1 MSSESGSEPTPDAP
15 GTDAGAR
22 RGVLALVLGV
32 LVLALLVPTVILS
45 VGAVERHRDDAARTA
60 ALAAAR
66 QTVQNFVSIS
76 ASSIDRDLERVT
88 AGATGEFADEFDRGK
103 AQVKSVV
110 VTNKV
115 SSKGS
120 VLEAALVPGADRD
133 SASALVVVDATVTN
147 VSAPK
152 GQLRHYRIRVDL
164 VKVSDAWRVTTLKF
178 VG

>member
-1 MSSESGSEPTPDAP
+1 
-15 GTDAGAR
+15 
-22 RGVLALVLGV
+22 
-32 LVLALLVPTVILS
+32 
-45 VGAVERHRDDAARTA
+45 
-60 ALAAAR
+60 
-66 QTVQNFVSIS
+66 
-76 ASSIDRDLERVT
+76 
-88 AGATGEFADEFDRGK
+88 
-103 AQVKSVV
+103 
-110 VTNKV
+110 
-115 SSKGS
+115 